1 MEFELKARYDI
12 GDLVEIIAVL
22 RAPNG
27 CPWDREQTHASIRKN
42 LIEETYEVA
51 EAIDTNDT
59 GLLLEELGDLLM
71 QVLMHAQMEAEQ
83 GHFTFDDVCN
93 EVSQKLVYRHPH
105 VFGDVTA
112 NDSDT
117 VLRNWEDLKNAEKGR
132 QTAADRLESVP
143 AGLPALMRSQKV
155 QKRAADFG
163 FSYADTAEAMI
174 DLRSEV
180 EELQQAL
187 QLQQGVEHEAG
198 DVLFAAVNV
207 ARQAGI
213 DAEEAL
219 TRSCNRFVQRVEFAE
234 EQAQQEGQPLQQASR
249 AQLDGFWKSA
259 KQRQKNL

>member
-143 AGLPALMRSQKV
+143 S
-155 QKRAADFG
+155 
-163 FSYADTAEAMI
+163 
-174 DLRSEV
+174 
-180 EELQQAL
+180 
-187 QLQQGVEHEAG
+187 
-198 DVLFAAVNV
+198 
-207 ARQAGI
+207 
-213 DAEEAL
+213 
-219 TRSCNRFVQRVEFAE
+219 
-234 EQAQQEGQPLQQASR
+234 
-249 AQLDGFWKSA
+249 
-259 KQRQKNL
+259 

>member
-132 QTAADRLESVP
+132 QTAADSLESVP

-155 QKRAADFG
+155 QKRAADFD

-187 QLQQGVEHEAG
+187 QLPQGVEHEAG